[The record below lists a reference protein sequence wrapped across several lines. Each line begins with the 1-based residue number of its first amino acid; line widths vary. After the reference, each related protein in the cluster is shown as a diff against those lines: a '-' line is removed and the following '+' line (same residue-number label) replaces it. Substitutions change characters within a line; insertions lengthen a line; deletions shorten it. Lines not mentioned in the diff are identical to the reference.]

1 METNK
6 DLTAEQK
13 LGLQV
18 EAELQKLF
26 ELGKSELTIDE
37 IEEHAPKTY
46 DVLYE
51 CCEEEDESNG
61 VETSKFKLIES
72 TKEGSEDVTFKISK
86 KW

>member
-13 LGLQV
+13 LGLEV
-18 EAELQKLF
+18 EAELQKLS
-26 ELGKSELTIDE
+26 EMGKSEFSIDE

-51 CCEEEDESNG
+51 CCEEEDEHNG
-61 VETSKFKLIES
+61 VETSKFKLVKS

-86 KW
+86 K

>member
-6 DLTAEQK
+6 DLTQEQQ

-26 ELGKSELTIDE
+26 ELGKAEITIEE
-37 IEEHAPKTY
+37 IEDIAPKTY

-51 CCEEEDESNG
+51 CCEEDDPANG
-61 VETSKFKLIES
+61 VETSRFKLIES
-72 TKEGSEDVTFKISK
+72 TKEGSDDVTFKISK
-86 KW
+86 K